1 MRMRELLSLSSIR
14 YRAGAGADGSTMV
27 ANDGFGGIIAA
38 CYRRHWLTMATT
50 TMTARVSFRPTGN
63 AQPQQDRG
71 RDGYDAK
78 VSIARIYPRHSDF
91 LLHSVS

>member
-1 MRMRELLSLSSIR
+1 
-14 YRAGAGADGSTMV
+14 MV

-38 CYRRHWLTMATT
+38 CYRRHWLTMPATTMPAT